1 MWRSVTALAL
11 VSLLV
16 AACGDHPEPQPP
28 QQVVRV
34 NPDPMPNAPL
44 VVRQRVPLPFCGAE
58 HVVQGTGADIAARQC
73 LWSAYQAGQPAE
85 FVSTTTTIEGDPVLT
100 IYRVLPTGQIEV
112 FVDSTHDQ
120 YSLRS
125 WLRLT
130 CPRLE
135 LDPLDP
141 NQPSIRLGDCAGTM
155 IS

>member
-1 MWRSVTALAL
+1 MMKRSVAALSL

-16 AACGDHPEPQPP
+16 TGCSDPPPPE
-28 QQVVRV
+28 QVARV

-44 VVRQRVPLPFCGAE
+44 VVRQRVPVPFCGAE
-58 HVVQGTGADIAARQC
+58 HVVDGTGADVAARQC

-85 FVSTTTTIEGDPVLT
+85 FVSATTTSAGDPVLT
-100 IYRVLPTGQIEV
+100 IYRVLPTGRIEV
-112 FVDSTHDQ
+112 FVDSTQDR
-120 YSLRS
+120 YSLRG

-141 NQPSIRLGDCAGTM
+141 NQPSFRLGDCAGTR